1 MQWSDQHPSVIENQI
16 IVSSN
21 EFLLSEELLRPC
33 NIKKPRV
40 FKDGDQWCALLGV
53 NIMEGVCGFG
63 DTPEAAC
70 VAFDREWVGDSD
82 ELHYD

>member
-1 MQWSDQHPSVIENQI
+1 MSANGTDLNSPYITDMETRIVDINFQTAIELQ
-16 IVSSN
+16 
-21 EFLLSEELLRPC
+21 RPC

-40 FKDGDQWCALLGV
+40 FKDGNQWCALLGV

-70 VAFDREWVGDSD
+70 VAFDREWRGDA
-82 ELHYD
+82 